1 MLHGERP
8 PRFASSIIAMIGALL
23 VVLGGWSALTELEEV
38 TRGQGRVIPVSRT
51 QIIQSSEPGVVQE
64 ILVRLGQK
72 VSRGDILI
80 RLDDTPTSTRAGEVE
95 AQARALTAQIARLEI
110 EASGRDDPYVCP
122 PSIEASAPSVC
133 DSERVLLGIRRE
145 NLENR
150 LNVQKQRVEQR
161 QREISETKSNMT
173 RLSESLKLAERELAI
188 IAPMASRNMVAQTE
202 LLRAQRQLVEVR
214 GQLATSKETLA
225 RVESALEEARLQ
237 VGEQI
242 LQFQREAVGELTT
255 RRAELSV
262 LQETLRGAAER
273 VRRTDIRSP
282 VDGIVNSLPI
292 TTIGAFVNA
301 GDRVVEVVPIAD
313 TLLVEARVRPSDI
326 AFVTAG
332 QKALVKIT
340 AYDFTQYGGLPGIV
354 EQVAADSLFDPN
366 QKEAFYT
373 VLVRTDEA
381 QLTRNGQ
388 VYPIIPGMITDVDII
403 TGRKSILTYLLKPI
417 NKAREEALR
426 ER

>member
-1 MLHGERP
+1 MWHGERP
-8 PRFASSIIAMIGALL
+8 PRFASSIIATIAALL
-23 VVLGGWSALTELEEV
+23 VLLGSWSAFTELEEV

-51 QIIQSSEPGVVQE
+51 QIIQTSEPGVVQD

-72 VSRGDILI
+72 VARGDILI
-80 RLDDTPTSTRAGEVE
+80 RLDDTPTATRAGEVE

-110 EASGRDDPYVCP
+110 EASGRDEPYVCP
-122 PSIEASAPSVC
+122 ASIETAAPSVC

-145 NLENR
+145 NLDNR

-161 QREISETKSNMT
+161 QREIAETQSNMD
-173 RLSESLKLAERELAI
+173 RLAESLKLAERELAI
-188 IAPMASRNMVAQTE
+188 VAPMAKRNLIAQTE
-202 LLRAQRQLVEVR
+202 LLRVQRQAVEAR

-225 RVESALEEARLQ
+225 RLESALEEARLQ
-237 VGEQI
+237 VAEQV

-282 VDGIVNSLPI
+282 VDGIVNSLPL

-301 GDRVVEVVPIAD
+301 GDRVAEVVPIAD
-313 TLLVEARVRPSDI
+313 TLLVEARIRPADI
-326 AFVTAG
+326 AFITAG

-340 AYDFTQYGGLPGIV
+340 AYDFTQYGGLQGVV
-354 EQVAADSLFDPN
+354 EQVSADSLFDPN

-381 QLTRNGQ
+381 ELTRNGE

-417 NKAREEALR
+417 NKARQEALR